1 VAEPEP
7 APTAPTGSLGIA
19 DVRRLWP
26 GVLDRVKEARRFTWI
41 MLNQNANVV
50 ALDGNVLTIGLVN
63 SGARD
68 SFDASGSAAV
78 LSQALQDVLGVA
90 WTIDAVIDPS
100 ASGSEAAPAPAATG
114 SVAAQA
120 SQPRGRGVPD
130 SVRQAA
136 DGKPAAEEDPDA
148 AAHPDDPTIDSDLDP
163 EQLLASELGAQ
174 VIDEKS

>member
-1 VAEPEP
+1 VPEPEP
-7 APTAPTGSLGIA
+7 VVAAASLGIA

-26 GVLDRVKEARRFTWI
+26 QVLDRVKEARRFTWI

-63 SGARD
+63 AGARD

-100 ASGSEAAPAPAATG
+100 ASGSEAQAPPASTG
-114 SVAAQA
+114 STTGAAPK
-120 SQPRGRGVPD
+120 PRGRGVPE
-130 SVRQAA
+130 SVR
-136 DGKPAAEEDPDA
+136 KAAEGGEVADEDDPDA
-148 AAHPDDPTIDSDLDP
+148 DAHPDDPSIDSDLDP
-163 EQLLASELGAQ
+163 EQLLANELGAK